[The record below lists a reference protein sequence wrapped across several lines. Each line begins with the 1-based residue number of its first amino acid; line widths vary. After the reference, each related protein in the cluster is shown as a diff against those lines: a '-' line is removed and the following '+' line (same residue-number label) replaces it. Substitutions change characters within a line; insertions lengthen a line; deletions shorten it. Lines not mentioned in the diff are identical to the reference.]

1 LGIPDIVR
9 QLHIADYRTIF
20 VFPGCCS
27 YIHTYIINVYRTSC
41 KDINCYIVYLAV
53 FEISTGLM
61 PEKLAV
67 MGF

>member
-1 LGIPDIVR
+1 VR

-41 KDINCYIVYLAV
+41 KDIICYIVYLAI
-53 FEISTGLM
+53 FGAWTESM